1 MAIKS
6 HPLLSGCLITVLVVL
21 FFVGV
26 TVIAFKFLGKD
37 HLTLATQEKVGVVE
51 IKGVITDSRTAIKQL
66 DAFRDDPAIKAIVV
80 RINSPGGA
88 VGPSQEI
95 LREIEKIKPKKK
107 IVASLGTL
115 AASGGYYI
123 ACGADLIMANRGT
136 ATGSIGVIMQFTNVE
151 GLTKKVGLDFLTLK
165 SGRYKDV
172 GSPFRPMTPE
182 EKAYMQQL
190 LDNIYQQFLSDVS
203 RNRKIP
209 LEKLKIP
216 GGRQDLHRR
225 TSQAAGAGGHLRQ
238 PARRHREGRAPG
250 RPQGQGGSRLS
261 AQGGL
266 FRAAPPPGRGDR
278 RHPGQPQG
286 PALPRTGLPAVVVQ
300 VKGFTTET

>member
-1 MAIKS
+1 MAMKS

-37 HLTLATQEKVGVVE
+37 HLTLMTQEKVGVVE

-123 ACGADLIMANRGT
+123 ACGANLIMANKGT

-190 LDNIYQQFLSDVS
+190 LDNIYQQFLSDVA

-209 LEKLKIP
+209 LEKLKSLAEGKVYTGEQAKQVGLVDTFGNLPDAIEKA
-216 GGRQDLHRR
+216 GRLAGIKGKVE
-225 TSQAAGAGGHLRQ
+225 AAYPPKEGFSVLRLLLGEGTEDTLANLRAMPYPE
-238 PARRHREGRAPG
+238 PAFLPTW
-250 RPQGQGGSRLS
+250 
-261 AQGGL
+261 
-266 FRAAPPPGRGDR
+266 FR
-278 RHPGQPQG
+278 
-286 PALPRTGLPAVVVQ
+286 
-300 VKGFTTET
+300 